1 LIVVLSELRTSL
13 RTAAARLSAVPAAA
27 VVMAAIAFVG
37 RLALIRLGV
46 DVEERAVLT
55 ILLALFAYAIALWLL
70 APDIV
75 RRAIT
80 IGRSLIARAPGPRRR
95 VQLAGE

>member
-1 LIVVLSELRTSL
+1 
-13 RTAAARLSAVPAAA
+13 
-27 VVMAAIAFVG
+27 
-37 RLALIRLGV
+37 V

-75 RRAIT
+75 RRAIA
-80 IGRSLIARAPGPRRR
+80 IARGLIARAPGPRRR